1 MTENNKKLIAKILKT
16 ASASENLQEF
26 ITQIYT
32 DRSEKSLSFYKP
44 EQLFKT
50 AKSLFGFIS
59 ERTSKHLIR
68 VFNPSEKAD
77 GYKSDRTIVETN
89 MQDCPFILD
98 SITSYLYDNG
108 YAIHE
113 VLHPII
119 VLERDAKG
127 KVKNVSG
134 KNGIAESI
142 IHIEITHISTDA
154 EIKKIEKGLESVLE
168 HVELTVAD
176 WKPMEIKVGEVVARL
191 ENAKNA
197 KKSAAEKA
205 EIEEA
210 IEFLNW
216 SKNNNFIFLGYRDYD
231 FEKNKK
237 IGVNKK
243 TQLGIFKSKVY
254 KDHDEQIQHVPINSD
269 LILKDAQLV
278 EITKSSRRS
287 VVHRHAQMDYIGIK
301 KYDEKG
307 NIIGEERFIGLFTS
321 SVYYQQAVNIP
332 IIRKKIASIMK
343 RTGFRPASH
352 NEKALA
358 AVLESHPRDE
368 LLQSTEEELFRIG
381 VGIVS
386 LSERPQTKI
395 FIRRDRFLRFF
406 SCIIYIP
413 REFFTTHM
421 RENIQNILEEEIGGK
436 VMDYF
441 TQVTDSPLARVNV
454 LIKTVPDGVASDYLV
469 SGAAQQ
475 KMFAID
481 ETKLEKRIVEKT
493 NSWLN
498 SLNEKLQAKFGEVRG
513 EELYRDYIRSFPE
526 AYKDLYHPG
535 GATLDVVKMEEVYKN
550 QDLALDF
557 DLFHLEKDAQENFQ
571 LKLFRLDEKITLSE
585 ILPIIENFGFQAVD
599 EVTFKISPKNRKQAI
614 WMHHFKL
621 KLVKT
626 NSEVNIKDIKQNFED
641 AIILIWKKKVEND
654 ALNQLVVTANIP
666 HRDVEF
672 IRAYCKYLIQIRFP
686 YSYGF
691 IAGVLSKNDGITKLL
706 VKLLYSMFNPT
717 LKGKRDAEIE
727 KDVAAIKAELQKVSN
742 VLEDRVLNQL
752 FNTISATLRTNFFQ
766 SENGVNKSYISF
778 KLNSEKVPNSPLPR
792 PYAEIF
798 VYSTEVEGIH
808 LRFGKVARGGLR
820 WSDRHE
826 DFRTEVLGL
835 VKAQQVKNS
844 VIVPVG
850 SKGGFVVKRPVADR
864 SAYFEQGKECY
875 KTFLSGM
882 LDITDNIVNGK
893 IVTPE
898 NVIPHDAHDPY
909 LVVAAD
915 KGTATFSDI
924 ANGVAAK
931 YNFWL
936 DDAFASGGS
945 VGYDHK
951 KMAITAKGAWVS
963 VRRHFTEMGRDPNLQ
978 EFTAV
983 GIGDMSGDVFGNGL
997 LLSDKYLLVGAFNHL
1012 HIFVDPTPNAA
1023 KSFKERERM
1032 FNLPRSSWTD
1042 YDAKLIS
1049 KGGGIFERAA
1059 KSIKVT
1065 PEMAKIFEISEK
1077 EITPDD
1083 LIKKMLTSPVDL
1095 IWNGGIGTYV
1105 KSETESNDQVGDK
1118 SNDGLRVNGSDL
1130 RCKVIGEGG
1139 NLGFTQLGRIEY
1151 AKKGGRINTDAI
1163 DNSAG
1168 VDCSDHEVNIKIALR
1183 DAVTSKKIT
1192 IAQRNKVL
1200 EQMQDEVAKL
1210 VLRDN
1215 ELQTLAVTIAE
1226 NQKHM
1231 IIEDNIRLMEY
1242 LSAQGRLSRAI
1253 EFLPSNENLHSRVAA
1268 KQGLTRPELAVL
1280 LAYSKLYVFD
1290 DLIHS
1295 KLPDDPYLASDLF
1308 LYFPTKMR
1316 SEFKKQ
1322 IEGHQLR
1329 REIITTFVANSIVN
1343 RMGTTFFNRMKQE
1356 TGMKGCDVARAYTV
1370 VRDSFNL
1377 RDIWESIEKL
1387 GTSVSLETSMDLYTE
1402 VSNLVEKASGWFL
1415 RNSPQPLNTANL
1427 VGIYKP
1433 AVKELSG
1440 HLDKIINKLVRETR
1454 DKKLAKYIANNVP
1467 KQLAEQIANL
1477 EALASA
1483 CDIVSVSQKTKL
1495 PLKIVGEVYFDI
1507 GMRLDI
1513 AGLRNEARGLISD
1526 NHWDNLALRTMID
1539 TFYDQQMLITLD
1551 ILKNGCTGGKCN
1563 ITIENWLDTNK
1574 KRIARFDSFISDLRK
1589 QEKVT
1594 LSMLT
1599 ISVQKVAS
1607 ILG

>member
-1 MTENNKKLIAKILKT
+1 MPENNKKLIAKILNAGT
-16 ASASENLQEF
+16 AGETLKDF
-26 ITQIYT
+26 ITKLYL
-32 DRSEKSLSFYKP
+32 DRSEQSLSFYAP
-44 EQLFKT
+44 EQLFKV
-50 AKSLFGFIS
+50 AKSLFNFVA
-59 ERTSKHLIR
+59 ERNTKSVVR
-68 VFNPSEKAD
+68 VFNPIQKEHGYTSE
-77 GYKSDRTIVETN
+77 RTIVETN
-89 MQDCPFILD
+89 LADSPFILD
-98 SITSYLYDNG
+98 SITSYLYDSG

-119 VLERDAKG
+119 LVERDAKG
-127 KVKNVSG
+127 KIKNISDKG
-134 KNGIAESI
+134 AAESI
-142 IHIEITHISTDA
+142 IHIEITHISTPL

-168 HVELTVAD
+168 HVQYAVGDWKAMEAKAIAVAD
-176 WKPMEIKVGEVVARL
+176 RL
-191 ENAKNA
+191 AKLKES

-205 EIEEA
+205 ELAEA
-210 IEFLNW
+210 IEFVNW
-216 SKNNNFIFLGYRDYD
+216 AKTKNFIFLGYRDYN

-237 IGVNKK
+237 IAVNKK
-243 TQLGIFKSKVY
+243 TELGIFKSATY
-254 KDHDEQIQHVPINSD
+254 KNHDEQIQHVPINSD
-269 LILKDAQLV
+269 FILKDAQLV

-287 VVHRHAQMDYIGIK
+287 SVHRHAQMDYIGIK
-301 KYDEKG
+301 KYDDKG

-321 SVYYQQAVNIP
+321 SVYYQQAVSIP
-332 IIRKKIASIMK
+332 IIRQKIASVMK
-343 RTGFRPASH
+343 RAGFRASSH

-368 LLQSTEEELFRIG
+368 LLQSTAEELFRIG

-421 RENIQNILEEEIGGK
+421 RENIQAILEEEIGGK

-454 LIKTVPDGVASDYLV
+454 LIKTIADGEASDYLL
-469 SGAAQQ
+469 SSNTQK

-481 ETKLEKRIVEKT
+481 EAKLEKRIVEKT

-498 SLNEKLQAKFGEVRG
+498 SLNEKLQAKFGEVKG
-513 EELYRDYIRSFPE
+513 EELYRDYFKSFPE

-535 GATLDVVKMEEVYKN
+535 GATLDVAKMEEVYRSK
-550 QDLALDF
+550 DRALDF
-557 DLFHLEKDAQENFQ
+557 DLFHLEKDSEESFQ

-599 EVTFKISPKNRKQAI
+599 EITFKISPKNRKQNI
-614 WMHHFKL
+614 WLHHFKL
-621 KLVKT
+621 KLTKAGGDVKI
-626 NSEVNIKDIKQNFED
+626 ELVKQNFEE
-641 AIILIWKKKVEND
+641 AILLIWKKKIEND
-654 ALNQLVVTANIP
+654 TLNQLAITANIS
-666 HRDVEF
+666 HRDIEF

-686 YSYGF
+686 YSYSF
-691 IAGVLSKNDGITKLL
+691 ITNVVAKNDGITNLF
-706 VKLLYSMFNPT
+706 VKLLYGLFSPT
-717 LKGKRDAEIE
+717 LKGSREKEIE
-727 KDVAAIKAELQKVSN
+727 SITKQIKAELQKVSN

-752 FNTISATLRTNFFQ
+752 FNTILATLRTNFFQ
-766 SENGVNKSYISF
+766 NKPYISF
-778 KLNSEKVPNSPLPR
+778 KLASAQIPNLPLPH
-792 PYAEIF
+792 PHAEIF
-798 VYSTEVEGIH
+798 VYSNEVEGTH

-864 SAYFEQGKECY
+864 NAYFEQGKECY
-875 KTFLSGM
+875 KIFLSGM
-882 LDITDNIVNGK
+882 LDITDNIINGK
-893 IVTPE
+893 VVHPA
-898 NVIPHDAHDPY
+898 NVVIRDEQDPY

-924 ANGVAAK
+924 ANGVAAQ

-951 KMAITAKGAWVS
+951 KMAITARGAWVS
-963 VRRHFTEMGRDPNLQ
+963 VRRHFAEMGRDPNTQ
-978 EFTAV
+978 EFTCV
-983 GIGDMSGDVFGNGL
+983 GIGDMAGDVFGNGL
-997 LLSDKYLLVGAFNHL
+997 LLSDKYLLVGAFNHM
-1012 HIFVDPTPNAA
+1012 HIFIDPTPDAA

-1032 FNLPRSSWTD
+1032 FNLPRSSWLD
-1042 YDAKLIS
+1042 YNSKLIS

-1059 KSIKVT
+1059 KSITVT
-1065 PEMAKIFEISEK
+1065 PEMAKLFEISTK

-1118 SNDGLRVNGSDL
+1118 SNDNLRVNGADL

-1200 EQMQDEVAKL
+1200 EQMQDETARL

-1215 ELQTLAVTIAE
+1215 ELQTLAITIAE
-1226 NQKHM
+1226 NQKHI

-1242 LSAQGRLSRAI
+1242 LEQQGRLNRAI
-1253 EFLPSNENLHSRVAA
+1253 EFLPTNENLHSRILA

-1295 KLPDDPYLASDLF
+1295 KLPDDPYLAEDLF

-1322 IEGHQLR
+1322 IENHQLR

-1343 RMGTTFFNRMKQE
+1343 RVGTTFFNRMKQE

-1370 VRDSFNL
+1370 VRDAFNL
-1377 RDIWESIEKL
+1377 RDLWEAIEKL
-1387 GTSVSLETSMDLYTE
+1387 GTTVSVETSMKLYSE
-1402 VSNLVEKASGWFL
+1402 VNNLVEKACGWFL
-1415 RNSPQPLNTANL
+1415 RNSPQPLDTSGL
-1427 VGIYKP
+1427 VAIYKP
-1433 AVKELSG
+1433 AVKELSS
-1440 HLDKIINKLVRETR
+1440 HLDKIINKQVRETR
-1454 DKKLAKYIANNVP
+1454 DKKLEKYIASNVP
-1467 KQLAEQIANL
+1467 ATLAKQIANL

-1495 PLKIVGEVYFDI
+1495 PLKIVGEVYFEI
-1507 GMRLDI
+1507 GMRLNI
-1513 AGLRNEARGLISD
+1513 GWLRNEARGLISD
-1526 NHWDNLALRTMID
+1526 NHWDNLALRSLID
-1539 TFYDQQMLITLD
+1539 AFYDQQMRLTSN
-1551 ILKNGCTGGKCN
+1551 ILKHGCKNGVCDDAIDG
-1563 ITIENWLDTNK
+1563 WLKANHKTVS
-1574 KRIARFDSFISDLRK
+1574 RFDNFVAELKK
-1589 QEKVT
+1589 QDKIIQ
-1594 LSMLT
+1594 SMLT

-1607 ILG
+1607 IL